1 MTYDMICFDVD
12 LFLLFPFP
20 FLFPLSPQVA
30 WLQLQPR
37 PLSCAARLKAE
48 LLRRL
53 SDAPRI
59 RLAAKSALTK
69 ADATAARV
77 EVKRNQEKQL
87 ETNGKPLK
95 SIEIH

>member
-1 MTYDMICFDVD
+1 MSISFFC
-12 LFLLFPFP
+12 
-20 FLFPLSPQVA
+20 FLFFSQVA

-87 ETNGKPLK
+87 ETNGNSMEFNGNPLK
-95 SIEIH
+95 TIEIY